1 MSPYKEKVRA
11 RYRKERAK
19 GYRACDAARIAK
31 AYARYEKG
39 AKCPFDNKWGY
50 EGKEERELPN
60 GWKLVFELQYDSDCG
75 PPWKEFDGHG
85 EVEWVHR
92 HLEEWERNWVLS
104 WDGSSKLLYDFDAS
118 LAKAKREGW
127 GPGTPYEAVKADFD
141 YLYGYCNDEWCYVGI
156 IVRLE
161 DEQGKEIDE
170 DSCWGFESN
179 DVEYLTREAR
189 SWAAHMLKKHYPR
202 YWDRHDRQRE
212 FEFEEAA

>member
-19 GYRACDAARIAK
+19 GVRPWSALRIAK
-31 AYARYEKG
+31 AYARYENG

-60 GWKLVFELQYDSDCG
+60 GWKLVFELQYDSDYG
-75 PPWKEFDGHG
+75 PPWKEHDGHG

-92 HLEEWERNWVLS
+92 HLEDWEREWVLS
-104 WDGSSKLLYDFDAS
+104 WDGSSKLLYDYEAS
-118 LAKAKREGW
+118 LEEARRDGW
-127 GPGTPYEAVKADFD
+127 GPGTPHDAVKADFD
-141 YLYGYCNDEWCYVGI
+141 YLYGYCNEDWWYIGI

-161 DEQGKEIDE
+161 DEQGEEIAE
-170 DSCWGFESN
+170 DSCWGFESS
-179 DVEYLTREAR
+179 DMEYLTSEAR
-189 SWAAHMLKKHYPR
+189 SWAARMLKKHYPR